1 MAVQSAMGY
10 FLLLQTALGGQPPGA
25 LLCVW
30 RGWGGCSVLCGT
42 RGCQDTSTAATAAEK
57 NSPVTDV
64 PLHLSWVCSAE
75 LEACPFFFKV
85 VRA

>member
-1 MAVQSAMGY
+1 M
-10 FLLLQTALGGQPPGA
+10 
-25 LLCVW
+25 
-30 RGWGGCSVLCGT
+30 LCGT

-85 VRA
+85 VSACVCVCARARARALSR